1 MKINTEILRFNN
13 GLSKKYVGSVVLTLG
28 LLFAVTAML
37 IGRLES
43 DMIRRFDSE
52 LRALVAAMTQDQI
65 KNLQDDQRFKIKQI
79 TQLMAA
85 SSEQSFAN
93 YDYRV
98 VQTFAELA
106 AKDSDISFVDFRA
119 EEGKSVASAG
129 KPEGHPADRI
139 VQDEVHDGGQK
150 LGEVRV
156 GYNMDRVERRQAEIS
171 TQSAEEL
178 RRLDER
184 TAEDLRRIRLALA
197 AMMAATVAVTGLLV
211 LWLFRKLVLGHLR
224 KAVTRAGDIAQ
235 GVLENQSDE
244 RYPQDEM
251 GQLLV
256 AMHDMT
262 DRLRSVV
269 GEVRRAADTIGGVA
283 SDISQGNADIQQR
296 TATQTSTLHDTAA
309 NIRHLTEIVHRNA
322 DGARQAEQLVA
333 DARIQAEH
341 GGAVVRQ
348 TVEAMVAVNDSSRK
362 IGDIINVV
370 NDIAFQ
376 TNLLALN
383 AAVEAARAGEQGRG
397 FAVVAGEVRKLAQ
410 RSAEAAREIRALIA
424 DSVNK
429 VEEGDRLVNQ
439 SGQTLEAIIATVK
452 RASDIVAELAA
463 ASQDQARGIEQV
475 NQGIATMDQVA
486 QGNAALTEQAAA
498 ASEALN
504 REATNL
510 VEQMAFFQLAARPQT
525 AAAPLAAVNLAEP
538 YGATV

>member
-197 AMMAATVAVTGLLV
+197 AMMVATVAVTGLLV

-224 KAVTRAGDIAQ
+224 KAVARISRKACWKTRAMSGTRKMRWD
-235 GVLENQSDE
+235 SCWS
-244 RYPQDEM
+244 RC
-251 GQLLV
+251 
-256 AMHDMT
+256 MT
-262 DRLRSVV
+262 
-269 GEVRRAADTIGGVA
+269 
-283 SDISQGNADIQQR
+283 
-296 TATQTSTLHDTAA
+296 
-309 NIRHLTEIVHRNA
+309 
-322 DGARQAEQLVA
+322 
-333 DARIQAEH
+333 
-341 GGAVVRQ
+341 
-348 TVEAMVAVNDSSRK
+348 
-362 IGDIINVV
+362 
-370 NDIAFQ
+370 
-376 TNLLALN
+376 
-383 AAVEAARAGEQGRG
+383 
-397 FAVVAGEVRKLAQ
+397 
-410 RSAEAAREIRALIA
+410 
-424 DSVNK
+424 
-429 VEEGDRLVNQ
+429 
-439 SGQTLEAIIATVK
+439 
-452 RASDIVAELAA
+452 
-463 ASQDQARGIEQV
+463 
-475 NQGIATMDQVA
+475 
-486 QGNAALTEQAAA
+486 
-498 ASEALN
+498 
-504 REATNL
+504 
-510 VEQMAFFQLAARPQT
+510 
-525 AAAPLAAVNLAEP
+525 
-538 YGATV
+538 

>member
-1 MKINTEILRFNN
+1 MKINAEILRFKN
-13 GLSKKYVGSVVLTLG
+13 GLSRKYVGSVVLTLG
-28 LLFAVTAML
+28 LLFAVTATL

-79 TQLMAA
+79 SQLMAA

-93 YDYRV
+93 YDYRA

-106 AKDSDISFVDFRA
+106 AKDSDISFVDFRT
-119 EEGKSVASAG
+119 EEGKSVSSAG
-129 KPEGHPADRI
+129 KLEGHPADRI
-139 VQDEVHDGGQK
+139 VQDEIHDGGQK

-269 GEVRRAADTIGGVA
+269 GEVRHAADTIGGVA

-341 GGAVVRQ
+341 GGAVIRQ

-498 ASEALN
+498 ASESLN
-504 REATNL
+504 REAANL
-510 VEQMAFFQLAARPQT
+510 VEQMAFFQLAARQR
-525 AAAPLAAVNLAEP
+525 AAAASLPVINVEEP
-538 YGATV
+538 YGATA

>member
-1 MKINTEILRFNN
+1 MKVNVETLKINN
-13 GLSKKYVGSVVLTLG
+13 GLSGKYLGSVVLTLG
-28 LLFAVTAML
+28 LLFTVTAFL

-43 DMIRRFDSE
+43 DMIRQFDAT
-52 LRALVAAMTQDQI
+52 LRGLVTAMSQDQI
-65 KNLQDDQRFKIKQI
+65 NKLQDDQRFKVKQL

-93 YDYRV
+93 YDYRA
-98 VQTFAELA
+98 VQTLAELVG
-106 AKDSDISFVDFRA
+106 KDGDISFVDFRT

-129 KPEGHPADRI
+129 KADGHPADRI
-139 VQDEVHDGGQK
+139 VHEEVHDSGAK

-156 GYNMDRVERRQAEIS
+156 GYNLDRVERQQTEIAARS
-171 TQSAEEL
+171 TGEL
-178 RRLDER
+178 QRLDAR
-184 TAEDLRRIRLALA
+184 TAEDLRRLRWALA
-197 AMMAATVAVTGLLV
+197 AMMAATVVVTSLLV

-224 KAVTRAGDIAQ
+224 KAVTRAGDIAH
-235 GVLENQSDE
+235 GVLEGANDE
-244 RYPQDEM
+244 IYPKDEM
-251 GQLLV
+251 GQLLT
-256 AMHDMT
+256 AMQDMT
-262 DRLRSVV
+262 GRLRSVV
-269 GEVRRAADTIGGVA
+269 GEVRHAADTIGSVA
-283 SDISQGNADIQQR
+283 SDIAQGNTDIKQR
-296 TATQTSTLHDTAA
+296 TAQQTSTLHDTAS
-309 NIRHLTEIVHRNA
+309 NVQRLTEIVQRNA
-322 DGARQAEQLVA
+322 AGARQAEQLVS
-333 DARIQAEH
+333 DARAQAEH

-410 RSAEAAREIRALIA
+410 RSAEAAREIRTLIA
-424 DSVNK
+424 DSVSK

-439 SGQTLEAIIATVK
+439 SGQTLEEIITTVK

-463 ASQDQARGIEQV
+463 ASQEQARGIEQV

-498 ASEALN
+498 ASESLN
-504 REATNL
+504 REAANL
-510 VEQMAFFQLAARPQT
+510 VEQMAFFQLAARQR
-525 AAAPLAAVNLAEP
+525 AAAASLPVINVEEP
-538 YGATV
+538 YGATA